1 METNDKYFLLDN
13 NPIYNSTV
21 FSRFFKENDPLV
33 MKWAENV
40 LAKVSGSNI
49 LPKFIEKGGKDFQS
63 FWGTITHLFA
73 LIVLYSRKY
82 KEIDTNQILFELFIE
97 NRGLV
102 SNLVT
107 SQEQMRYLFYNY
119 ITEYEKEVD

>member
-1 METNDKYFLLDN
+1 MYFEFNFVSLRSKKLNSMETNDKYFLLDN

-21 FSRFFKENDPLV
+21 FSRFFKENNPLV

-63 FWGTITHLFA
+63 FW
-73 LIVLYSRKY
+73 
-82 KEIDTNQILFELFIE
+82 
-97 NRGLV
+97 
-102 SNLVT
+102 
-107 SQEQMRYLFYNY
+107 EQLH
-119 ITEYEKEVD
+119 ICLL